1 MHIFED
7 NFFVFIPYSQVLVF
21 FVQMF
26 TFCSINIVKSVYF
39 ILHSGGM
46 WDKKNKSGSKV
57 HYKFDI
63 PFSPEDSILEIHWNQ
78 NKKKQLVSMTLSLI
92 SIG

>member
-1 MHIFED
+1 
-7 NFFVFIPYSQVLVF
+7 
-21 FVQMF
+21 
-26 TFCSINIVKSVYF
+26 
-39 ILHSGGM
+39 M

-92 SIG
+92 SVG